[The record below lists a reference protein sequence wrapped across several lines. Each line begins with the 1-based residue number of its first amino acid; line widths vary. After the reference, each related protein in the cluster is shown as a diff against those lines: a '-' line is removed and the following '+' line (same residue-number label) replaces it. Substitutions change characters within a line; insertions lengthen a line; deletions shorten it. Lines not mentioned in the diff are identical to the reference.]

1 MSDHLD
7 RFDRDFRTR
16 GRALRRT
23 PTVRNWNRIE
33 GRLDRRNRRSTLSA
47 VRPWMVAALFV
58 LAAGLAVISQLTT
71 QRLSDP
77 LARAVESVEE
87 LGVPVP
93 VEQVARARYT
103 TDYAPIE
110 EGSGR
115 GAVVGRGERVGR
127 LVVARA
133 YRGTGG

>member
-23 PTVRNWNRIE
+23 PAARNWNRIE
-33 GRLDRRNRRSTLSA
+33 GRLDRRSRRTTLAA
-47 VRPWMVAALFV
+47 VRPWMIAALFV
-58 LAAGLAVISQLTT
+58 LAAGLAVISHLTT
-71 QRLSDP
+71 ERLAEP

-87 LGVPVP
+87 LNAPVP
-93 VEQVARARYT
+93 VEQVERMRY

-115 GAVVGRGERVGR
+115 EGVVGRGERVGR
-127 LVVARA
+127 LVVAEA